1 MCVKSGQ
8 GEGGPAAEGAPVV
21 PSASHKSWKVTVE
34 LAGEFGKPTDKIYSA
49 AHRPH
54 LYEAES
60 FWNGW
65 AGTSEATH

>member
-1 MCVKSGQ
+1 M
-8 GEGGPAAEGAPVV
+8 
-21 PSASHKSWKVTVE
+21 PSASYKSWKVTVE
-34 LAGEFGKPTDKIYSA
+34 LAGEFGKPTDKIYRA

-65 AGTSEATH
+65 AGTSKATH